1 MPSGSVQQVQG
12 SGMNPC
18 SWVYGSMLSCCTC
31 CTAVSVVRR
40 NPLPLQT
47 IRQRSLG
54 AADMG
59 RPRAARG
66 LISQA
71 RTAARVLVAA
81 GFSIRGSSRPSTGQ
95 VTSPEATGS
104 TNYELASWPVAHQP
118 FKSPRQLTY
127 TSGTHSAKAAYRG
140 NDRSRPG
147 QFSGR
152 QSPGRKGE
160 MGAAHDVG
168 FGPAGSLGE

>member
-1 MPSGSVQQVQG
+1 MQQVQG
-12 SGMNPC
+12 SGMNPFC
-18 SWVYGSMLSCCTC
+18 WSYGSMLSCCTC
-31 CTAVSVVRR
+31 CTAVSIVRR
-40 NPLPLQT
+40 KPLPLQA
-47 IRQRSLG
+47 IRSRSAG
-54 AADMG
+54 GTDQG
-59 RPRAARG
+59 RPRSALELTG
-66 LISQA
+66 QTK
-71 RTAARVLVAA
+71 TAARILVPA
-81 GFSIRGSSRPSTGQ
+81 GFSIRNSSRPSTIQ
-95 VTSPEATGS
+95 VTSPETTGS
-104 TNYELASWPVAHQP
+104 TNYELASGPVAHQP

-140 NDRSRPG
+140 DDRSRPG